1 MAAIR
6 KGISL
11 VFFFSCLLL
20 VDSSSCEHDGDGD
33 ICFDYYNESDNK
45 TCLLFDASMVVSV
58 MYNETINGSTHVQT
72 VWLPVNCSFVHVN
85 QTESFCNRKIT
96 KNKNE
101 KLYKTVM
108 VAHWGTKENS
118 DPPFK
123 LIIEALDLDSKDNQW
138 NISNITVEFNVQ
150 DLPGYNRTTAT
161 DNIGGI
167 VSGYYTGD
175 SKNHELFGTVD
186 LDKYYY
192 CQKEQTFKLTMNNA
206 VNSRAS
212 YLSVSLSIADV
223 RVQAYAPDDNTF
235 NSKCSNC
242 YQDLHDDKAFIPIV
256 VGSVIG
262 GLVLVVLVSYI
273 VGRFRNYKKKS
284 NSGYEK
290 L

>member
-11 VFFFSCLLL
+11 VFFFSCLFL
-20 VDSSSCEHDGDGD
+20 VDSSSCEYDGD
-33 ICFDYYNESDNK
+33 ICFDYYDESDNNK
-45 TCLLFDASMVVSV
+45 TCLLLHASMVVSV
-58 MYNETINGSTHVQT
+58 MYNETINGTPHVQT
-72 VWLPVNCSFVHVN
+72 VWLPVNCSLVHVN
-85 QTESFCNRKIT
+85 QTESFCNVNIKG
-96 KNKNE
+96 NKKETLN
-101 KLYKTVM
+101 KTVM
-108 VAHWGTKENS
+108 VAYWGTENES
-118 DPPFK
+118 SLPFK

-150 DLPGYNRTTAT
+150 NLPGYNHTTAT
-161 DNIGGI
+161 DNIDGI

-186 LDKYYY
+186 RKKYYH
-192 CQKEQTFKLTMNNA
+192 CDKNQTFKLTMNNA

-223 RVQAYAPDDNTF
+223 RVQAYAPDDDTF
-235 NSKCSNC
+235 SSKCSNC